1 VAKINVQVDEGTYVV
16 PRVVKFETWAD
27 VWFAGLRRPKESTRR
42 SYVSTVNYAK
52 EAFGWRKVRELG
64 AGDVDRFLGL
74 LSGKSPA
81 TQLKH
86 LRVLHAK

>member
-1 VAKINVQVDEGTYVV
+1 
-16 PRVVKFETWAD
+16 
-27 VWFAGLRRPKESTRR
+27 
-42 SYVSTVNYAK
+42 VSTVNYAK